1 MDKSSKQ
8 KKLGQY
14 FTTNKDLLENLHKLV
29 KNTNG
34 SILEPSFGQGDI
46 IKYLIENG
54 DTRRIVGIE
63 LDSSINPIINVSD
76 KVILIYEDF
85 LKFET
90 DELFASIVGNPPYFK
105 LPKNN
110 NTNSKSVLGTTNIYV
125 AFIEKAFHLL
135 EDEGELVFIIPSD
148 FFKLTSASKLK
159 ELMLRAGS
167 FTNIYHPHKEN
178 LFDKASQDVII
189 FRYQKGVFEKTIWY
203 NAEQKEVFN
212 SKGNI
217 YFKELDSLQEQHR
230 LDELFDI
237 KVGMVSGAE
246 KIFANEE
253 LGNVVIY
260 SANGYK
266 RQIMLDTLDDVE
278 NAVVQHLIQFRKHLQ
293 DRKIKKFN
301 DQNWFQWGC
310 LRNKKFMEEN
320 KGKSCIYAKVLTRNP
335 NVFHKGHVV
344 YYDGSLL
351 CLYPK
356 KELQSHILDS
366 VVEYLNSKD
375 FLHHFLYSGRY
386 KIGQK
391 TLSDAYIPK
400 HILQH

>member
-1 MDKSSKQ
+1 MDKLSRQ

-46 IKYLIENG
+46 IQYLLENG
-54 DTRRIVGIE
+54 DTRRVVGVE
-63 LDSSINPIINVSD
+63 LDSSINPIVKVSD
-76 KVILIYEDF
+76 KVTLVYEDF
-85 LKFET
+85 LKFDT
-90 DELFASIVGNPPYFK
+90 KELFASIVGNPPYFK
-105 LPKNN
+105 LKDNP
-110 NTNSKSVLGTTNIYV
+110 NTKSILGTTNIYV
-125 AFIEKAFHLL
+125 AFIEKAFHFL
-135 EDEGELVFIIPSD
+135 EDKGELVFIIPSD

-159 ELMLRAGS
+159 ELMLGAGS
-167 FTNIYHPHKEN
+167 FTHVYHPHKEN

-189 FRYQKGVFEKTIWY
+189 FRYQKGVFEKSIWY
-203 NAEQKEVFN
+203 NAERKEVFN

-217 YFKELDSLQEQHR
+217 YFKELDNLQEQHR

-266 RQIMLDTLDDVE
+266 RQIMLDTLDDRE
-278 NAVVQHLIQFRKHLQ
+278 NAAVQHLMQFQKALQ

-301 DQNWFQWGC
+301 EHNWFQWGC
-310 LRNKKFMEEN
+310 LRNKRFMEEN

-335 NVFHKGHVV
+335 NVFHKGIVD

-356 KELQSHILDS
+356 KELSSIMLDNIIES
-366 VVEYLNSKD
+366 LNSKE
-375 FLHHFLYSGRY
+375 FLQHFLYSGRY

-391 TLSDAYIPK
+391 TLSDAYIPEY
-400 HILQH
+400 ILQN